1 MHSPT
6 ALLSLRLKEKTLH
19 HLRTHI
25 HFNQVHTL
33 PLKPPGV
40 NIVVSEKKDGGK
52 NKTVLVAVDGIHFT
66 ILKPG
71 GSWGEVAAALH
82 AGELLEKVLGVP
94 SELRSRTSYNSTF
107 DLLSVFV
114 GIQELSSRRSW
125 PGWCGP
131 WHSAPLGQI
140 VWTSCG

>member
-6 ALLSLRLKEKTLH
+6 AFLSLRLKEKTLH

-33 PLKPPGV
+33 PLNPPGI

-71 GSWGEVAAALH
+71 GSGGGCSSAARRRAAREGSWGSFRTKKQ
-82 AGELLEKVLGVP
+82 GLLQQYVRP
-94 SELRSRTSYNSTF
+94 SKRLRQNPGAPS
-107 DLLSVFV
+107 LL
-114 GIQELSSRRSW
+114 QQ
-125 PGWCGP
+125 
-131 WHSAPLGQI
+131 GQI
-140 VWTSCG
+140 PTTKKV

>member
-25 HFNQVHTL
+25 HFNQVHTF
-33 PLKPPGV
+33 PLKPPGI

-52 NKTVLVAVDGIHFT
+52 NKTVLVAADGIHFT

-71 GSWGEVAAALH
+71 GSGGRLQQRCTQA
-82 AGELLEKVLGVP
+82 
-94 SELRSRTSYNSTF
+94 SC
-107 DLLSVFV
+107 
-114 GIQELSSRRSW
+114 SRRF
-125 PGWCGP
+125 
-131 WHSAPLGQI
+131 LGFLPN
-140 VWTSCG
+140 

>member
-1 MHSPT
+1 M
-6 ALLSLRLKEKTLH
+6 H

-33 PLKPPGV
+33 PLKSPGI
-40 NIVVSEKKDGGK
+40 NIVVSEKKDGGNK

-71 GSWGEVAAALH
+71 GSGGEVAAALH

-94 SELRSRTSYNSTF
+94 SEIRSRASYNSTF
-107 DLLSVFV
+107 DLARVFV
-114 GIQELSSRRSW
+114 GIQELSSRRFMAWLAWAMAKCSF
-125 PGWCGP
+125 GNILMA
-131 WHSAPLGQI
+131 SNSVEKLRLRY
-140 VWTSCG
+140 

>member
-25 HFNQVHTL
+25 HFNQVHTF
-33 PLKPPGV
+33 PLNPPGI

-71 GSWGEVAAALH
+71 GSGGEVAAALH

-94 SELRSRTSYNSTF
+94 SELRSSASYNSTF
-107 DLLSVFV
+107 DLASVFV
-114 GIQELSSRRSW
+114 GIQELPVFSSRAKFR
-125 PGWCGP
+125 P
-131 WHSAPLGQI
+131 QKKFKNR
-140 VWTSCG
+140 

>member
-25 HFNQVHTL
+25 HFNQVHTF
-33 PLKPPGV
+33 PLKPPGI
-40 NIVVSEKKDGGK
+40 NIVVSENKDGGK

-71 GSWGEVAAALH
+71 GSGGEVAAALH

-94 SELRSRTSYNSTF
+94 SEIRSKASYNSTF
-107 DLLSVFV
+107 DLARVFV
-114 GIQELSSRRSW
+114 GIQELPVFSSRAKFR
-125 PGWCGP
+125 P
-131 WHSAPLGQI
+131 Q
-140 VWTSCG
+140 TKFKNR

>member
-33 PLKPPGV
+33 PLKPPGI

-71 GSWGEVAAALH
+71 GSGGMLGALERQCESG
-82 AGELLEKVLGVP
+82 ARFFP
-94 SELRSRTSYNSTF
+94 STVWRRKRTF
-107 DLLSVFV
+107 RLSN
-114 GIQELSSRRSW
+114 
-125 PGWCGP
+125 
-131 WHSAPLGQI
+131 
-140 VWTSCG
+140 

>member
-25 HFNQVHTL
+25 HFNQVHTF
-33 PLKPPGV
+33 PLNPPGI

-71 GSWGEVAAALH
+71 GSGREVAAALH

-94 SELRSRTSYNSTF
+94 SELRSRASYNSTF
-107 DLLSVFV
+107 DLASVFV
-114 GIQELSSRRSW
+114 GIQGRSW
-125 PGWCGP
+125 PGWRGP
-131 WHSAPLGQI
+131 WQSAPLGI
-140 VWTSCG
+140 Y